1 MEEQKQD
8 PESPQPEGAADSLPN
23 KEEVLEALRPIVDPE
38 LNLSIVDLG
47 LIYDSE
53 PHPDK
58 ESALLIKMT
67 LTSPACPVGPQIM
80 GAVHSTA
87 LQIEGVE
94 DVDIKLV
101 WTPPWDPR
109 TMATEDV
116 RMMLGIWE

>member
-1 MEEQKQD
+1 MEETK
-8 PESPQPEGAADSLPN
+8 SLPN
-23 KEEVLEALRPIVDPE
+23 REEVLEALHPIIDPE

-47 LIYDSE
+47 LIYDAE

-58 ESALLIKMT
+58 EQALLVKMT
-67 LTSPACPVGPQIM
+67 LTSPACPVGPQLM
-80 GAVHSTA
+80 GAVHATC
-87 LQIEGVE
+87 LQMENVE
-94 DVDIKLV
+94 DVDIQLV

>member
-1 MEEQKQD
+1 MSETTN
-8 PESPQPEGAADSLPN
+8 ALPN
-23 KEEVLEALRPIVDPE
+23 KEEVFEALRPIVDPE

-53 PHPDK
+53 ADEDNK
-58 ESALLIKMT
+58 RLNIKMT

-94 DVDIKLV
+94 DVDIELV
-101 WTPPWDPR
+101 WNPPWDPR
-109 TMATEDV
+109 KMATEDV
-116 RMMLGIWE
+116 RMMLGIWD